1 MISGLQWI
9 RNPKPRI
16 RFHRVEQQRLIHFVQ
31 SLPRRRKFVGEK
43 REWAGCGQTQATGRA
58 VGRLRPLGCLAWL
71 VTVWVCG
78 SPVVPKAYYYFAGDC
93 RVMKEQQPRLASERR
108 CLSVP
113 SKKGGNEKD
122 ICCIWAIILSHLM
135 SRKIVICN
143 LLLFSD
149 QRSLHFWKSQE
160 TCKRRLSD
168 STTSLQENYLTML
181 SM

>member
-1 MISGLQWI
+1 MWSSGSFISYNLC
-9 RNPKPRI
+9 
-16 RFHRVEQQRLIHFVQ
+16 HVVENSLERSGNGRAVGRL
-31 SLPRRRKFVGEK
+31 
-43 REWAGCGQTQATGRA
+43 WAGCGQTKATG
-58 VGRLRPLGCLAWL
+58 LLGLTWL
-71 VTVWVCG
+71 CEWCG

-93 RVMKEQQPRLASERR
+93 RVMKEQPRLASERR

-181 SM
+181 CKSETP